1 MIEAEVPPALDGER
15 VDRVVAMLADVSRR
29 EAVDLVAEGRVRLDG
44 AVPAKASLKVNAG
57 SWLAIDPRP
66 EGPGLQPDAS
76 VEVDVVHADDAVIV
90 VDKAADQVVHPG
102 AGTPMAT
109 VVQGLLARFPD
120 LAEVGDP
127 ARPGIVH
134 RLDKG
139 TSGLFVVARTEQ
151 AYESLVAQMSARS
164 VLRRYL
170 ALVWGRM
177 DNTEGVVDAP
187 IGRSNRDPT
196 RMAVLSDGRPA
207 RTHYWVEQ
215 RYAAPVCTLVRCR
228 LETGRTH
235 QIRVHLAAIGRPVVG
250 DDRYGPGGR
259 GLELAGRPRYLD
271 RLFLHAETLGFEHP
285 TSGRWVE
292 FERPLPPELADLLAA
307 CEPE

>member
-1 MIEAEVPPALDGER
+1 MEEQIPDALDGER
-15 VDRVVAMLADVSRR
+15 VDRVVSMLADVSRR
-29 EAVDLVAEGRVRLDG
+29 EAVELLAQGRVRLDG
-44 AVPAKASLKVNAG
+44 DVPDKASVRVRTG
-57 SWLAIDPRP
+57 SVLTVDPLP
-66 EGPGLQPDAS
+66 PAPGLAADPAVG
-76 VEVDVVHADDAVIV
+76 VEVVYEDDDVLVL
-90 VDKAADQVVHPG
+90 DKRAEQVVHPG
-102 AGTPMAT
+102 AGTETGT
-109 VVQGLLARFPD
+109 VVQGLLARYPD

-139 TSGLFVVARTEQ
+139 TSGLLVVARTDR
-151 AYESLVAQMSARS
+151 AYTSLVEQMSQRQ

-170 ALVWGRM
+170 ALVWGRV
-177 DNTEGVVDAP
+177 DNPEGVVDAP

-196 RMAVLSDGRPA
+196 RMAVVADGRPA
-207 RTHYWVEQ
+207 RTRYQVER
-215 RYAAPVCTLVRCR
+215 RYRDPEVTLVRCR

-259 GLELAGRPRYLD
+259 GLELGGRPRYLD

-285 TSGRWVE
+285 GTGRWLE
-292 FERPLPPELADLLAA
+292 LERPLPVELAELLAA
-307 CEPE
+307 CTPE